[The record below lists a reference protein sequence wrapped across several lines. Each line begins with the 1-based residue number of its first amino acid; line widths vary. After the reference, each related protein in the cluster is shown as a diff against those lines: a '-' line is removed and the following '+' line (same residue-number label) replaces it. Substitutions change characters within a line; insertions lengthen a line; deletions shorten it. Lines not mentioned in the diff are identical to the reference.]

1 MMANIAVGISVSM
14 INVGLHA
21 LVSVALVHWLDRHG
35 LGHRRHRRMTL
46 AIVMGAIGGLLTL
59 THMAEVALW
68 ALVYVLIGAA
78 PASGN
83 DFYFAFVNYTTLGY
97 GDLLPDEGWRLLGP
111 MAAANGVLLFGWSTA
126 LIFGALQRAAHR
138 LGLEKGQ
145 GAA

>member
-21 LVSVALVHWLDRHG
+21 LVSVALVHWLDRRG

>member
-1 MMANIAVGISVSM
+1 MMANIAVGLSVSM

-21 LVSVALVHWLDRHG
+21 LVSVALVHWLDRLG
-35 LGHRRHRRMTL
+35 LGHRRHRRLTL
-46 AIVMGAIGGLLTL
+46 AVVMGATGGLLTL

-126 LIFGALQRAAHR
+126 LIFGALQRAARR
-138 LGLEKGQ
+138 LGLEK
-145 GAA
+145 A